1 MPKKTTKIER
11 EAGRSY
17 TLKEFSAILKKQA
30 REAKAKGMNRRPESE
45 ILLSMKL
52 KVIKAALDTDDFVN
66 LLTAYDSLLGQIM
79 GKDIDKEDK
88 AYWEWRQTYRG
99 RMPRK
104 PKSRRAEIRVHS
116 SPSAVA
122 TSLPTAFWLACEA
135 STSSACLPEPATLWP
150 TE

>member
-1 MPKKTTKIER
+1 MPKKTPKTQL

-30 REAKAKGMNRRPESE
+30 KEANMKGMNRRPETE

-52 KVIKAALDTDDFVN
+52 KVIQAALETDDFVN

-79 GKDIDKEDK
+79 GKHIDREDK
-88 AYWEWRQTYRG
+88 AYWEWRQTNRG

-104 PKSRRAEIRVHS
+104 PRR
-116 SPSAVA
+116 SAR
-122 TSLPTAFWLACEA
+122 S
-135 STSSACLPEPATLWP
+135 
-150 TE
+150 